1 LGRGKLSIVF
11 QIKFEKPFFFLN
23 VGFCITISD
32 LDSPPP
38 ALFTLLPNLICKRLL
53 FDEFGQS
60 MCVSIHVLDLP
71 GSGGVVTFM
80 ILESRGNLTLFSAF
94 LCSKNVESPSLVYRE
109 PPAVMCVVGR

>member
-1 LGRGKLSIVF
+1 MNGL
-11 QIKFEKPFFFLN
+11 
-23 VGFCITISD
+23 D
-32 LDSPPP
+32 LPPP
-38 ALFTLLPNLICKRLL
+38 ALLTLLPNLICKRLL

-60 MCVSIHVLDLP
+60 MCVSIHVLGLP

-94 LCSKNVESPSLVYRE
+94 LCSKNVESPSPVYRE